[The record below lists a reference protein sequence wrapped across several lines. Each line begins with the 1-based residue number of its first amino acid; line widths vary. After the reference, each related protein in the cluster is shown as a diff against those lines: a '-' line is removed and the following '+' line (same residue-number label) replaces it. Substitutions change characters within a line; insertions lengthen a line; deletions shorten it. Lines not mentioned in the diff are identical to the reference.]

1 MSEFLFHPY
10 KELIM
15 YKKALPLLALGTVG
29 LFIFTETDKS
39 VSVEPTSLKTTEFN
53 YYSDTLFV
61 NMQDAMLSSV
71 QGKQAQKV
79 VENEEMKYAEIA
91 QKEQQRI
98 MGIKNELDTQG
109 SMLSADARRK
119 LEKELADSQRGYQ
132 IKVQDWRE
140 ELQFTMQKETDVMV
154 KDIEQAAKVLA
165 ENANKAVVVDAPTGR
180 ILYLRDDRNS
190 TNDLV
195 ALLDNQYTMKL
206 AKKDNEK
213 QSTVI
218 ASKDVKH
225 KAITAA

>member
-1 MSEFLFHPY
+1 MFHLY

-15 YKKALPLLALGTVG
+15 YKKVLPLLALGSVG
-29 LFIFTETDKS
+29 LFIFTETDKTIA
-39 VSVEPTSLKTTEFN
+39 VEPISVKTTEFN

-61 NMQDAMLSSV
+61 NMQDAMLASL

-79 VENEEMKYAEIA
+79 VETEEMKYAELA
-91 QKEQQRI
+91 QKDQQRL
-98 MGIKNELDTQG
+98 MQLKNELETQG

-119 LEKELADSQRGYQ
+119 VEKEFADLQRDYQ
-132 IKVQDWRE
+132 NKVQDWRS
-140 ELQFTMQKETDVMV
+140 ELQYTMQRETDAMV

-180 ILYLRDDRNS
+180 ILYLREDRSS

-206 AKKDNEK
+206 AQKDHGK
-213 QSTVI
+213 QSAVV
-218 ASKDVKH
+218 ASKETKS

>member
-1 MSEFLFHPY
+1 
-10 KELIM
+10 M
-15 YKKALPLLALGTVG
+15 YKKILPVLVLGGVG
-29 LFIFTETDKS
+29 LFIFTETDKT
-39 VSVEPTSLKTTEFN
+39 VALDPTSLKTTEFN

-61 NMQDAMLSSV
+61 NMQDAMLNSL

-79 VENEEMKYAEIA
+79 VEGEEMKYAELA
-91 QKEQQRI
+91 QKDQQKL
-98 MGIKNELDTQG
+98 MQLKNELETQG
-109 SMLSADARRK
+109 TMLSMDARRK
-119 LEKELADSQRGYQ
+119 VEKEFSDLQRDYQ
-132 IKVQDWRE
+132 NKVQDWRS
-140 ELQFTMQKETDVMV
+140 ELQYTMQRETDMMV

-195 ALLDNQYTMKL
+195 ALLDNQYTMKF

-213 QSTVI
+213 QGTVV
-218 ASKDVKH
+218 ASKDAKS